1 MITNDHKYSY
11 IMYAFGGRLGPRG
24 ALEPPFL
31 EVVACGI
38 VVIGTSEAVFTVA
51 KVD

>member
-1 MITNDHKYSY
+1 MNVESY

-24 ALEPPFL
+24 ALELLFF
-31 EVVACGI
+31 VVVVWGI
-38 VVIGTSEAVFTVA
+38 AEGFELSVAGLTVA